1 MIIPIISMAVEQLE
15 VSYSIERFCFE
26 NGIVKELTIIHG

>member
-1 MIIPIISMAVEQLE
+1 VEQLE

-26 NGIVKELTIIHG
+26 NGIVKELTIIHGWILK